1 MRRRGRGIR
10 TALVLGLLLLGGC
23 QQQEEP
29 PRVRLWALAPPEVT
43 LPGGEGPAPLRF
55 AIALTIPPQ
64 QGYQLYGDLAE
75 ALGDKIGRPVHLIFR
90 RTFSEVTDLVRSR
103 QAELA
108 HLCSRG
114 YFQGRAGKMF
124 SFAAPP
130 GAPVPGP
137 LEGRGQ
143 RPEAFFG
150 RKLSITSHDRAVRA
164 VAEGLGDG
172 ARGGGLGYGG
182 GGGGGAGA

>member
-1 MRRRGRGIR
+1 MIPSATRGAMRRRGRRIR
-10 TALVLGLLLLGGC
+10 TARVLGLLLGGC
-23 QQQEEP
+23 PQPGEL

-43 LPGGEGPAPLRF
+43 PPGGEGPAPLRF
-55 AIALTIPPQ
+55 AIAHTISPQ

-114 YFQGRAGKMF
+114 FLQG
-124 SFAAPP
+124 P
-130 GAPVPGP
+130 
-137 LEGRGQ
+137 
-143 RPEAFFG
+143 
-150 RKLSITSHDRAVRA
+150 
-164 VAEGLGDG
+164 
-172 ARGGGLGYGG
+172 
-182 GGGGGAGA
+182 